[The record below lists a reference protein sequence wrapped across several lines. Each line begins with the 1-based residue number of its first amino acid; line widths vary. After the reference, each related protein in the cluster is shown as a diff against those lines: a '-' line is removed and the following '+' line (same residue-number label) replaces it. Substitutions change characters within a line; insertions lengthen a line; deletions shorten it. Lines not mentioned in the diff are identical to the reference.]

1 MRGCATKACLI
12 THVKACLPLYHR
24 TGASRMVRRRNAP
37 MTSQRPGKSSPQ
49 VTGARAAAQRD
60 KLDAQAE
67 ASRSA
72 EQEAP
77 PKAKGKKE
85 QKQLLAKRRANTR
98 LERAIADYLADQ
110 EGGNHSAKTL
120 EWHRT
125 ALGLLKSFLKEE
137 RAITLVGEV
146 DAPDID
152 AWFVHLRKT
161 PGGHGKTRS
170 ERTVQT
176 HARSLLTR
184 IFWMLG
190 FLHHG
195 LQSVQLVAE
204 H

>member
-1 MRGCATKACLI
+1 
-12 THVKACLPLYHR
+12 
-24 TGASRMVRRRNAP
+24 

-60 KLDAQAE
+60 KLDTQAE

-98 LERAIADYLADQ
+98 LERAITDYLADQ

-146 DAPDID
+146 DAPISTLGLSTC
-152 AWFVHLRKT
+152 ARRREVTAR
-161 PGGHGKTRS
+161 
-170 ERTVQT
+170 
-176 HARSLLTR
+176 HAANARCRPMRVRFSPASS
-184 IFWMLG
+184 G
-190 FLHHG
+190 C
-195 LQSVQLVAE
+195 
-204 H
+204 